1 MFCAVAITRS
11 TREEKK
17 FMIFMMNERLCT
29 IHTSWSSSEL
39 KGMVEWRCE
48 NSYGYSEGVVKIC
61 EDASHFCPFV
71 DHFL

>member
-48 NSYGYSEGVVKIC
+48 K
-61 EDASHFCPFV
+61 
-71 DHFL
+71 FLWVQ